1 MPFTFR
7 SMNQS
12 NISLVAMTV
21 RISFLFYLFNLLLH
35 SFIALNVYASAIGG
49 ALASCAHDAVMTPL
63 DVVKQRV
70 QLGMYAKPRVALRSI
85 ISTEGIHAL
94 YTSYFTTLLMNV
106 PNATI
111 LVVVN
116 DWLKSILNPTGKQ
129 VTIYNHY

>member
-1 MPFTFR
+1 M
-7 SMNQS
+7 
-12 NISLVAMTV
+12 
-21 RISFLFYLFNLLLH
+21 
-35 SFIALNVYASAIGG
+35 YASGIGG
-49 ALASCAHDAVMTPL
+49 ALASCAHDAIMTPL

-70 QLGMYAKPRVALRSI
+70 QLGMYPKPMVAMKSI
-85 ISTEGIHAL
+85 IRTEGIRAL

-129 VTIYNHY
+129 VTNIESVEK

>member
-1 MPFTFR
+1 
-7 SMNQS
+7 
-12 NISLVAMTV
+12 
-21 RISFLFYLFNLLLH
+21 
-35 SFIALNVYASAIGG
+35 
-49 ALASCAHDAVMTPL
+49 MTPL